1 MLAGL
6 REAKLSRNKKIKV
19 RFFPGA
25 KTEDLQ
31 YHLIPYL
38 KKKPDNI
45 IIHIGTN
52 DSPYKSEDLIYKEF
66 LNVKQIIHKHHPDC
80 KNIVVSSPIIRTD
93 KQEANNTLKKYNS
106 ILKQE
111 EKKVI
116 FHNNITP
123 SHLKKDGLHLN
134 FNGSTVLAGNLLL
147 RILMF

>member
-6 REAKLSRNKKIKV
+6 RETKLSRNKKIII
-19 RFFPGA
+19 RFFPGT

-52 DSPYKSEDLIYKEF
+52 DSPCKSEDLIYKEF
-66 LNVKQIIHKHHPDC
+66 LNVKQITHKHHPEC
-80 KNIVVSSPIIRTD
+80 KNIVVSSTIIRTD
-93 KQEANNTLKKYNS
+93 KQETNNILKKYNN
-106 ILKQE
+106 ILKEE

-123 SHLKKDGLHLN
+123 SHLNKDGLHLN
-134 FNGSTVLAGNLLL
+134 SNDSTVLAGNL
-147 RILMF
+147 

>member
-1 MLAGL
+1 M

-19 RFFPGA
+19 CFFPGA

-31 YHLIPYL
+31 YHLILYP
-38 KKKPDNI
+38 KKKLNNI

-66 LNVKQIIHKHHPDC
+66 LYVKQTIHKQHPDC
-80 KNIVVSSPIIRTD
+80 KNIMSFPIIQTD
-93 KQEANNTLKKYNS
+93 KQEANSILKKYNS

-116 FHNNITP
+116 SQQHYAITFEQGWP
-123 SHLKKDGLHLN
+123 TLK
-134 FNGSTVLAGNLLL
+134 F
-147 RILMF
+147 

>member
-6 REAKLSRNKKIKV
+6 REAKLSRHKKIKV

-31 YHLIPYL
+31 YHLITYL

-52 DSPYKSEDLIYKEF
+52 GSLYKSEDLIYKEF
-66 LNVKQIIHKHHPDC
+66 LNVKQITHKHHPDC
-80 KNIVVSSPIIRTD
+80 KNIVVSCPIIRTD
-93 KQEANNTLKKYNS
+93 KQETNNILKKYNS

-111 EKKVI
+111 EK
-116 FHNNITP
+116 
-123 SHLKKDGLHLN
+123 
-134 FNGSTVLAGNLLL
+134 
-147 RILMF
+147 